1 MPVTGRPNGAPN
13 SIIRVL
19 RAPSRQ
25 PAFCAVQFFLD
36 NWVLFLAALTSG
48 GMLLWPMVSKN
59 AGGSTKVSP
68 SEAVQLINREKAVLI
83 DVSDNAE
90 YATGHVAGAKNV
102 PLAALEASS
111 ELPKNKALP
120 LVVVCPTGTRSAR
133 AVPMLKK
140 RGFEN
145 ARVLAGG
152 LRAWREANLPVEK
165 SA

>member
-1 MPVTGRPNGAPN
+1 M
-13 SIIRVL
+13 
-19 RAPSRQ
+19 
-25 PAFCAVQFFLD
+25 QFFID
-36 NWVLFLAALTSG
+36 NWVLFLAAVTSG
-48 GMLLWPMVSKN
+48 SLLLWPLLSGN

-83 DVSDNAE
+83 DVSENAE

-102 PLAALEASS
+102 PLAALDASND
-111 ELPKNKALP
+111 LPKNKTLP
-120 LVVVCPTGTRSAR
+120 LVLVCATGARAAR

-152 LRAWREANLPVEK
+152 LRAWREANLPIEK

>member
-1 MPVTGRPNGAPN
+1 
-13 SIIRVL
+13 
-19 RAPSRQ
+19 
-25 PAFCAVQFFLD
+25 VQFFID
-36 NWVLFLAALTSG
+36 NWVLFLAAVTSG
-48 GMLLWPMVSKN
+48 SLLLWPLLSGN

-83 DVSDNAE
+83 DVSENAE

-102 PLAALEASS
+102 PLAALDASS
-111 ELPKNKALP
+111 DLPKNKTVP
-120 LVVVCPTGTRSAR
+120 LVLVCPTGARAAR

-152 LRAWREANLPVEK
+152 LRAWREANLPIEK

>member
-1 MPVTGRPNGAPN
+1 M
-13 SIIRVL
+13 
-19 RAPSRQ
+19 
-25 PAFCAVQFFLD
+25 QFFID
-36 NWVLFLAALTSG
+36 NWVLFLAAVTSG
-48 GMLLWPMVSKN
+48 SLLLWPLLSGN

-83 DVSDNAE
+83 DVSENAE
-90 YATGHVAGAKNV
+90 YATCHVAGAKNV
-102 PLAALEASS
+102 PLAALDASND
-111 ELPKNKALP
+111 LPKNKTLP
-120 LVVVCPTGTRSAR
+120 VVLVCPTGARAAR

-152 LRAWREANLPVEK
+152 LRAWREANLPIEK

>member
-1 MPVTGRPNGAPN
+1 M
-13 SIIRVL
+13 
-19 RAPSRQ
+19 
-25 PAFCAVQFFLD
+25 QFFID
-36 NWVLFLAALTSG
+36 NWILFLAAVTSG
-48 GMLLWPMVSKN
+48 SLLLWPLLSGN
-59 AGGSTKVSP
+59 AGGATKVSP

-83 DVSDNAE
+83 DVSENAE

-102 PLAALEASS
+102 PLAALDASN
-111 ELPKNKALP
+111 ELPKNKTVP
-120 LVVVCPTGTRSAR
+120 LVLVCPTGARAAR

-152 LRAWREANLPVEK
+152 LRAWREANLPIEK